1 MARQDVPNVLAF
13 PLVVAIER
21 LCALNISYEVIKTFP
36 QKRHDEFMWRDE
48 DAYVVKQVVTLDHK
62 VVLTVGCKCRKE
74 V

>member
-13 PLVVAIER
+13 PMLIAVER
-21 LCALNISYEVIKTFP
+21 LCALNIPYEVIRTFP
-36 QKRHDEFMWRDE
+36 QKRRDEFMWRDE

>member
-1 MARQDVPNVLAF
+1 MVRQEVPNVLAF
-13 PLVVAIER
+13 PLGIAIER
-21 LCALNISYEVIKTFP
+21 LCALNIPYEVIRTFP